1 MSAVWTRGKGL
12 DRWASILGAVLAWE
26 AISRTGI
33 LPVAFFPPPSRILL
47 ALARELGTGEI
58 PRHTLTTLAAYAR
71 GLALALAIGVPWGV
85 LLGRVPVI
93 RRASAVLIEMLR
105 PIPSVA
111 IIPVAILLLGIGEEM
126 RFAVACYAAVWPLLF
141 NTMYGVYNA
150 DPVLVDSARIFGFAR
165 WEVLWRVV
173 VPSAL
178 PFITTGVRVSSAVA
192 LIVTVTAEMVAGTGG
207 LGFYVK
213 ATELGGRVPEMYGGI
228 LLLGILGSLLNH
240 LLRVAESQ
248 VLGWYRGAM
257 GRAEEVGG

>member
-1 MSAVWTRGKGL
+1 MWLQGKGF
-12 DRWASILGAVLAWE
+12 DRWVSVLGAVLAWE
-26 AISRTGI
+26 VVSRAGI
-33 LPVAFFPPPSRILL
+33 LPPAFFPPPSRVLL
-47 ALARELGTGEI
+47 ALVRELGTGEI
-58 PRHTLTTLAAYAR
+58 PKHTLTTLAAYAR

-85 LLGRVPVI
+85 LLGRVRI
-93 RRASAVLIEMLR
+93 MRRASAVLIEMLR

-126 RFAVACYAAVWPLLF
+126 RFAVACYAAVWPVLF

-150 DPVLVDSARIFGFAR
+150 DPVLVDSARVFGFAR

-178 PFITTGVRVSSAVA
+178 PFITTGIRVSSAVA

-213 ATELGGRVPEMYGGI
+213 ATELGSRVPEMYGGI
-228 LLLGILGSLLNH
+228 LLLGILGYLLNH
-240 LLRVAESQ
+240 LLRALEGRT
-248 VLGWYRGAM
+248 LGWYRGAM
-257 GRAEEVGG
+257 GRAEEAGG

>member
-1 MSAVWTRGKGL
+1 M
-12 DRWASILGAVLAWE
+12 GAVLVWE
-26 AISRTGI
+26 AVSQIGI
-33 LPVAFFPPPSRILL
+33 LHPAFFPPPSRVLV
-47 ALARELGTGEI
+47 ALVLELRTGEI
-58 PRHTLTTLAAYAR
+58 PKHAWVTLTAYAR
-71 GLALALAIGVPWGV
+71 GLVLALAVGIPWGV
-85 LLGRVPVI
+85 LLGRVRSL

-141 NTMYGVYNA
+141 NTTYGVYNT
-150 DPVLVDSARIFGFAR
+150 DPVLVDTARIFGFAP
-165 WEVLWRVV
+165 WEVLLRVV

-178 PFITTGVRVSSAVA
+178 PFIATGVRVSSAVA

-213 ATELGGRVPEMYGGI
+213 ATELGGRIPEMYGGI
-228 LLLGILGSLLNH
+228 LLLGTLGYLLNH
-240 LLRVAESQ
+240 LLRAAEGRA
-248 VLGWYRGAM
+248 LRWYRGAM

>member
-1 MSAVWTRGKGL
+1 MRSERRGF
-12 DRWASILGAVLAWE
+12 DRWASVLGAVAVWE
-26 AISRTGI
+26 VVSQTGI
-33 LPVAFFPPPSRILL
+33 LHPAFFPPPSRVLL
-47 ALARELGTGEI
+47 ALVRELETGEI
-58 PRHTLTTLAAYAR
+58 PRHIWITLTAYAR

-85 LLGRVPVI
+85 LLGRIRLV

-165 WEVLWRVV
+165 WEVLLRVV

-178 PFITTGVRVSSAVA
+178 PFITTGMRVSSAVA

-213 ATELGGRVPEMYGGI
+213 ATELGGRIPEMYGGI
-228 LLLGILGSLLNH
+228 LLLGTLGYLLNH
-240 LLRVAESQ
+240 LLRAAEGRA
-248 VLGWYRGAM
+248 LRWYRGAM
-257 GRAEEVGG
+257 GRAEEGAG